1 MPQQISKK
9 ISLYLFLFLL
19 LGSLNNKNLVNIE
32 FPKIKKIDVQ
42 GLQIINDEFTQKL
55 DLLKKKNLFDLN
67 KSNLKEL
74 LNSNNLIEEYTIF
87 KKYPSSL
94 EIKIIETTLLGL
106 INKNGVNFYI
116 GSNGKLI
123 KVKDEIMNLP
133 YIFGELNIENFL
145 IIKKIIDHSKLN
157 YKEVQNLFFF
167 PSGRWDIELTS
178 GVLIKLPITNIK
190 KSLDLSLNLLN
201 SKQFN
206 NIKSIDARPSNQ
218 IIINEW

>member
-42 GLQIINDEFTQKL
+42 GLQIRNDEFIKKL
-55 DLLKKKNLFDLN
+55 DLLKKKTLFDLN
-67 KSNLKEL
+67 KSNVKEL
-74 LNSNNLIEEYTIF
+74 LNSNNLIQEYRIF

-190 KSLDLSLNLLN
+190 KSLDLSLNLLD
-201 SKQFN
+201 SKEFN
-206 NIKSIDARPSNQ
+206 NIKSIDTRPSNQ
-218 IIINEW
+218 VIINE

>member
-74 LNSNNLIEEYTIF
+74 LNSNNLIQEYRIF

-145 IIKKIIDHSKLN
+145 IIKKIIDQSKLN

-201 SKQFN
+201 SKEFN
-206 NIKSIDARPSNQ
+206 NIKTIDTRPANQ
-218 IIINEW
+218 VIINE

>member
-9 ISLYLFLFLL
+9 IFLYLFLFLI
-19 LGSLNNKNLVNIE
+19 LGSLNNKDLVNIE

-106 INKNGVNFYI
+106 INKNGMNFYI

-123 KVKDEIMNLP
+123 NAKDEIMNLP

-145 IIKKIIDHSKLN
+145 IIKKIIDQSKLN

-201 SKQFN
+201 SKEFN
-206 NIKSIDARPSNQ
+206 NIKTIDTRPANQ
-218 IIINEW
+218 VIINE

>member
-106 INKNGVNFYI
+106 INKNGMNFYI

-123 KVKDEIMNLP
+123 NAKDEIMNLP

-145 IIKKIIDHSKLN
+145 IIKKIIDQSKLN

-201 SKQFN
+201 SKEFN
-206 NIKSIDARPSNQ
+206 NIKTIDTRPANQ
-218 IIINEW
+218 VIINE

>member
-106 INKNGVNFYI
+106 INKNGINFYI

-123 KVKDEIMNLP
+123 NAKDEIINLP

-145 IIKKIIDHSKLN
+145 ILKKIIDQSKLN

-201 SKQFN
+201 SKEFN
-206 NIKSIDARPSNQ
+206 NIKTIDTRPANQ
-218 IIINEW
+218 VIINE